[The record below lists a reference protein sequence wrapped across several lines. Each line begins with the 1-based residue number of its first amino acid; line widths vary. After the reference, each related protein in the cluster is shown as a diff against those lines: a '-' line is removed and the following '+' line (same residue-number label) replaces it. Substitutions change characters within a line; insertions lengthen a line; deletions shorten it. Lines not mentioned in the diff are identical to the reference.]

1 MSKSY
6 SKRLINALLLAILLV
21 ATPISILQAANNSA
35 PAQQTRATK
44 VTGSLPGGEFAKIW
58 LGLEPNQPNASIRVF
73 AEWDQPN
80 AAANGL
86 NFFVLDPVGL
96 GRAQA
101 GTQVSSAAV
110 AGGNP
115 VFQGND
121 NQMEA
126 NFNAFGLTNYTLVVV
141 NDSNIGANFT
151 ISVEGAT
158 IIDDSDQVV
167 NPDAPVV
174 TEEAPAEGEAA
185 DEAAATDEAGAETP
199 ADETAAAD
207 EAAAETTTDAATD
220 EATSDSTAA
229 EPAAPAAPAAAP
241 NTPQVVRETELEGD
255 LAPDTIHYLGLE
267 TSERDATVE
276 LEMVVNPSDNSEVLR
291 RTNFFVIPTNE
302 LARLSASTRL
312 SDVAIAAGNRV
323 FGGASNER
331 KASFKAVGTGPYTV
345 LVQNTSQDVTVNY
358 ALVVDGG
365 VLVDDSNQTKTAQA
379 MVATAVTTDTVETED
394 AATTTTASA
403 TTTTASATT
412 ATTSTTTATA
422 TREGEP
428 GGTYTVQSGDTLS
441 LIARDIYGNLRL
453 YAQICAFNELP
464 NCDRV
469 EVGDVLNL
477 PTQAQI
483 DALGDS
489 PTPAAQPAA
498 EEDESPSATATPA
511 PAEEAA
517 SSTDAAAD
525 ATDAVST
532 TVPSGA
538 GDIIDIITGSEDFTQ
553 LVAAIDAAGLTDAL
567 KGSGPFTLFAPTDA
581 AFSALPAGAVEALLA
596 DPGGPL
602 TNILLYHVVP
612 GKLMQAGLTNGLN
625 AQTVDGPTVQ
635 FTVNGGAVTVNDANV
650 IVADVEATNGVIHV
664 IDTVLS
670 PPTEEG
676 AAANNTAAA
685 SADAAASTD
694 ASADAAA
701 DAGAADTQ
709 GVIDNL
715 PVLTDATDLKSSE
728 QNGNA
733 TVEYK
738 SQMTIAE
745 AADFYDAQMTRLGYE
760 TQTSVVTAQ
769 AATFSFTSD
778 ASDIRL
784 SITPDTADE
793 TSIIVIITVVGS

>member
-1 MSKSY
+1 MSKLY
-6 SKRLINALLLAILLV
+6 RKRLINALLLAIMLV
-21 ATPISILQAANNSA
+21 ATPVSILQAANNSA
-35 PAQQTRATK
+35 PTQQTRATK
-44 VTGSLPGGEFAKIW
+44 VTGLLPGGQFAKIW

-115 VFQGND
+115 VFQGSD

-141 NDSNIGANFT
+141 NDSNMDANFT
-151 ISVEGAT
+151 ISVDGAT
-158 IIDDSDQVV
+158 IVDDSDQVV
-167 NPDAPVV
+167 NPDAPVA
-174 TEEAPAEGEAA
+174 TAEATAEGETT
-185 DEAAATDEAGAETP
+185 DEAAAAEEDATTDAEATETP
-199 ADETAAAD
+199 AAAESTTAEATPQSTPAATT
-207 EAAAETTTDAATD
+207 EAAA
-220 EATSDSTAA
+220 S
-229 EPAAPAAPAAAP
+229 APAAVST
-241 NTPQVVRETELEGD
+241 TPQVVRETEMEGD

-276 LEMVVNPSDNSEVLR
+276 LEMVVNPADNSEVLR
-291 RTNFFVIPTNE
+291 RTNFFVIPTDE

-358 ALVVDGG
+358 SLMVDGG
-365 VLVDDSNQTKTAQA
+365 VLVDDSNQTKTAQEMA
-379 MVATAVTTDTVETED
+379 ATAVTT
-394 AATTTTASA
+394 TTTTADDTTAGTTATASG
-403 TTTTASATT
+403 TTTTT
-412 ATTSTTTATA
+412 TTSTTTTTTT

-428 GGTYTVQSGDTLS
+428 GGTYTIQTGDTMS

-453 YAQICAFNELP
+453 YTQICAFNGLS
-464 NCDRV
+464 NCDRI
-469 EVGDVLNL
+469 EVGDVIKL

-489 PTPAAQPAA
+489 PTPVPQSDTTT
-498 EEDESPSATATPA
+498 EESSTATATPT
-511 PAEEAA
+511 PANSAA
-517 SSTDAAAD
+517 SSTGTTAE
-525 ATDAVST
+525 ATDAVSS
-532 TVPSGA
+532 TVTSGA

-553 LVAAIDAAGLTDAL
+553 LVAAISAAGLTDAL

-581 AFSALPAGAVEALLA
+581 AFSALPAGTMDALLA

-602 TNILLYHVVP
+602 TNLLLYHVVP
-612 GKLMQAGLTNGLN
+612 GKLMKSGLTDGLN
-625 AQTVDGPTVQ
+625 AQTVDGATVQ
-635 FTVNGGAVTVNDANV
+635 FSANGDSVTVNDANI
-650 IVADVEATNGVIHV
+650 IVPDVEASNGVIHV

-670 PPTEEG
+670 PPDEE
-676 AAANNTAAA
+676 AATDSTA
-685 SADAAASTD
+685 AAASTD
-694 ASADAAA
+694 ASADAST
-701 DAGAADTQ
+701 ADTQ
-709 GVIDNL
+709 GIIDNL

-793 TSIIVIITVVGS
+793 TSIVVIITVVGS

>member
-1 MSKSY
+1 M
-6 SKRLINALLLAILLV
+6 LLAAIP
-21 ATPISILQAANNSA
+21 ASILQAASNSA
-35 PAQQTRATK
+35 PTQQTRATK
-44 VTGSLPGGEFAKIW
+44 VTGSLPGGQFAKIW
-58 LGLEPNQPNASIRVF
+58 LGLEPNQPNASVRVF

-141 NDSNIGANFT
+141 NDSNTNANFT
-151 ISVEGAT
+151 ISVDGAT

-174 TEEAPAEGEAA
+174 TEEPTAEGDAAEGDAGDETAATEEPAAADTAADESTAAETAADTA
-185 DEAAATDEAGAETP
+185 DEAASSTS
-199 ADETAAAD
+199 AAA
-207 EAAAETTTDAATD
+207 T
-220 EATSDSTAA
+220 A
-229 EPAAPAAPAAAP
+229 EPASAAPAAST
-241 NTPQVVRETELEGD
+241 TPQVVRETELEGD

-358 ALVVDGG
+358 SLVVDGG
-365 VLVDDSNQTKTAQA
+365 VLVDDSGQTKTAQEMMA
-379 MVATAVTTDTVETED
+379 AAPAAAADDAADTTDV
-394 AATTTTASA
+394 AATTTT
-403 TTTTASATT
+403 TTT
-412 ATTSTTTATA
+412 TTSTTTSSATTTTA

-428 GGTYTVQSGDTLS
+428 GGTYTIQSGDTMS

-453 YAQICAFNELP
+453 YTQICAFNGLS
-464 NCDRV
+464 NCDRI
-469 EVGDVLNL
+469 EVGDVIKL

-483 DALGDS
+483 DALGAN
-489 PTPAAQPAA
+489 PTPVAQTAAAAEETPAAA
-498 EEDESPSATATPA
+498 ATPA

-517 SSTDAAAD
+517 TTADAAAES
-525 ATDAVST
+525 TEAVSS
-532 TVPSGA
+532 TVTSGA
-538 GDIIDIITGSEDFTQ
+538 GTIIDIITGSQDFTQ

-567 KGSGPFTLFAPTDA
+567 KGSGPFTLFAPTDD
-581 AFSALPAGAVEALLA
+581 AFNALPAGTLEALLA

-612 GKLMQAGLTNGLN
+612 GKLMKAGLTNGLN

-635 FTVNGGAVTVNDANV
+635 FSVNGDAITVNDANV
-650 IVADVEATNGVIHV
+650 IVADVEADNGVIHV

-670 PPTEEG
+670 PPDEEG
-676 AAANNTAAA
+676 AAANDTA
-685 SADAAASTD
+685 AAASTD
-694 ASADAAA
+694 AAAGADAAA
-701 DAGAADTQ
+701 DTAAADTQ
-709 GVIDNL
+709 GIIDNL
-715 PVLTDATDLKSSE
+715 PVLTDATDLQSSE

-784 SITPDTADE
+784 SITPDTADA